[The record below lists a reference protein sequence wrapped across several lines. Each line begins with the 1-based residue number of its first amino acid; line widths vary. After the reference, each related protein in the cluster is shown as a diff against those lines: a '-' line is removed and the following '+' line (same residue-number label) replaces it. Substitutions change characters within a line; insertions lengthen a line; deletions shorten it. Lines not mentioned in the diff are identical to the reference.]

1 MKFFIKVFFSI
12 FFICLFSLKAFAG
25 VTYAGNGER
34 LNLNPAGG
42 DGNAFPLGIAWNND
56 GSKLFISG
64 SDGGN
69 HSSDH
74 EDAILEYSCSTD
86 YDVSTCSYVRELPL
100 NNSHSSGVNGPVDIK
115 RVYAL
120 EFNDTGTKLY
130 VGSGANNDGNR
141 EGPNRKIYEITL
153 GSAFNMTSGT
163 LTNTLDVSS
172 EDSIP
177 TDISFND
184 DGSKLFVNGFQGN
197 TVIVYPLSTDY
208 SLAASSVGTP
218 AEFDLPSQTPK
229 NKDIIFNNDG
239 TKMYISSATPT
250 NDHISVYSLPTAF
263 DLSAGFS
270 HLGDFSVQSQNSQPW
285 GIEFND
291 VGTKLFMVGF
301 YNEQY
306 VYEYSLSTAFDLGF
320 TDPILSSSV
329 PADNATGVAVDANI
343 VLNFSENVDAESGGT
358 ITIHKTTDDSQVES
372 ISVTS
377 SQVTGTGS
385 TQITVNPSSN
395 FDDLTEYYVLISADA
410 FDDVDGRSYA
420 GISSTE
426 ALSFTSVNTI
436 PTLTSSVPDD
446 DAIGVALN
454 STIVL
459 NFSENVDAESGGTIT
474 IKKTTSNATVETIS
488 VTSSQVTGSG
498 SSQITITPSSNF
510 EENTEYSIL
519 ISNTAF
525 DDSDGGSYA
534 GISSLADRSFTT
546 TNTLPTLTSSVPAD
560 NATNVAVDATI
571 VLNFSENVDAE
582 SGGTITIHKTT
593 DDSQVESITVTDTD
607 RVSGSGSS
615 QITITPSSNFD
626 NNTEYYVLISV
637 NAFDDISSGSY
648 VGIESSKTAL
658 SFTTTNAVPTLTSS
672 VPADDA
678 PDVERDAN
686 IILNFSEN
694 VDAES
699 GGTITIKKTTSNA
712 TVETISVT
720 SSQVTGSGTS
730 QITINPSSNFD
741 SLTEYYVLIDAT
753 AFDNSSSGSYAGIS
767 STTALSF
774 TIKAMVDPTT
784 DKDVTGTIDA
794 QNMMA
799 KTTLTEFTSI
809 VNDRL
814 RYLRQNRINKDFTKN
829 NVKLDFGNAMLTSL
843 AKFIPASKIHLTNEI
858 LTSLAIDIPTSKTYL
873 INTMSTS
880 LAKVTPVSKVY
891 LTDYVPK
898 NWSSWSE
905 GSVSMTKVGDSK
917 NSSSKEIDVQSLAL
931 GFDTKLNNN
940 DLLGFAMQFSQS
952 DSEVG
957 TSGTGIDSKNY
968 NLSAYR
974 TRPLNDNNFVEGLF
988 GIVLTE
994 NELVRKSGA
1003 NTLTGSRNGTQIFG
1017 SINYGKTID
1026 KEDFNLTPIARV
1038 DLGYTELDAY
1048 SESGTDAL
1056 TYGKQ
1061 TVESGLVSI
1070 GLEINDN
1077 IKFSNSSLQPFGS
1090 FQYGLD
1096 FSNSSDT
1103 KINYVSDTST
1113 IYTYT
1118 PGINSTHL
1126 LTTEV
1131 GFNYELQDHLKL
1143 IGIFKRIQ
1151 GSGSQQTNH
1160 IRFGFHYI
1168 SQRETEYAMSL
1179 DGSDELMTG
1188 LNISKNINGFDIK
1201 LGSNYSLM
1209 SEVPDYG
1216 INLKISNKF

>member
-1 MKFFIKVFFSI
+1 MKFFIKVSFSI

-34 LNLNPAGG
+34 LDLSGR
-42 DGNAFPLGIAWNND
+42 NAFPLGIAWNND

-64 SDGGN
+64 SDGFN
-69 HSSDH
+69 HGSDH
-74 EDAILEYSCSTD
+74 EDAILEYSCLTD
-86 YDVSTCSYVRELPL
+86 YDVSTCTYVRELPL
-100 NNSHSSGVNGPVDIK
+100 NNSHSGANGPVNIK

-130 VGSGANNDGNR
+130 VGSGANNTGDSN
-141 EGPNRKIYEITL
+141 GPNRKIYEITL
-153 GSAFNMTSGT
+153 DDAFNMSGGT

-197 TVIVYPLSTDY
+197 TVIVYPLDTDY

-239 TKMYISSATPT
+239 TKMYISSADSS
-250 NDHISVYSLPTAF
+250 NDHISVYSVPTAF

-301 YNEQY
+301 ASEQY

-343 VLNFSENVDAESGGT
+343 VLNFSENVDRESGDIEIYKISGEL
-358 ITIHKTTDDSQVES
+358 VET

-377 SQVTGTGS
+377 NQVTGTGS
-385 TQITVNPSSN
+385 KQITVNPSSN
-395 FDDLTEYYVLISADA
+395 FDDLTQYYVLIGPTA

-420 GISSTE
+420 GIPSDTE
-426 ALSFTSVNTI
+426 ALSFTTVNTI

-446 DAIGVALN
+446 DATGVALN

-474 IKKTTSNATVETIS
+474 IKKTTGNATVETIS

-510 EENTEYSIL
+510 EENTEYYIL
-519 ISNTAF
+519 ISNSAF

-534 GISSLADRSFTT
+534 GIASLTDRSFTT
-546 TNTLPTLTSSVPAD
+546 TNTLPTLTSSVPTD
-560 NATNVAVDATI
+560 NATNIAVDATI

-582 SGGTITIHKTT
+582 SGGTIIIKKTS
-593 DDSQVESITVTDTD
+593 DDSQVESINVTDTD

-626 NNTEYYVLISV
+626 NNTEYYVLISA
-637 NAFDDISSGSY
+637 NAFDDISSDSY
-648 VGIESSKTAL
+648 AGIPSSKTAL

-678 PDVERDAN
+678 TDVERDAN

-694 VDAES
+694 VDAET
-699 GGTITIKKTTSNA
+699 GDIEIYKTLGDVL
-712 TVETISVT
+712 VETIGVT

-730 QITINPSSNFD
+730 EITINPSSNFD

-829 NVKLDFGNAMLTSL
+829 NIKLDFGNAMLTSL
-843 AKFIPASKIHLTNEI
+843 AETIPASKI
-858 LTSLAIDIPTSKTYL
+858 SLPDL
-873 INTMSTS
+873 I
-880 LAKVTPVSKVY
+880 
-891 LTDYVPK
+891 PK

-905 GSVSMTKVGDSK
+905 GFIGMTRIGDSK
-917 NSSSKEIDVQSLAL
+917 NSTSKKIDTHGLAL

-940 DLLGFAMQFSQS
+940 DLLGLALQFSQN

-968 NLSAYR
+968 NLSIYR
-974 TRPLNDNNFVEGLF
+974 TRPLDDDNFVEGFF
-988 GIVLTE
+988 GFVLTE
-994 NELVRKSGA
+994 NELVRKSGT
-1003 NTLTGSRNGTQIFG
+1003 NTLKGSRNGTQIFG
-1017 SINYGKTID
+1017 SINYGKTFD

-1048 SESGTDAL
+1048 TEIGTDAL

-1061 TVESGLVSI
+1061 TVESGLASI
-1070 GLEINDN
+1070 GLEINDF
-1077 IKFSNSSLQPFGS
+1077 IKFSKSSIKPFGS

-1096 FSNSSDT
+1096 FSNSSDS
-1103 KINYVSDTST
+1103 KMNYVSDTST

-1118 PGINSTHL
+1118 PGINSKHL
-1126 LTTEV
+1126 LTVEV
-1131 GFNYELQDHLKL
+1131 GFNYELKDHLKL

-1151 GSGSQQTNH
+1151 GSESQQINN
-1160 IRFGFHYI
+1160 IRFGYHYI
-1168 SQRETEYAMSL
+1168 SQRETEYAMNL
-1179 DGSDELMTG
+1179 EGSEKIG
-1188 LNISKNINGFDIK
+1188 SEFKISKNVNDFKIDFKLINQDLSK
-1201 LGSNYSLM
+1201 LNNIDEATISFK
-1209 SEVPDYG
+1209 
-1216 INLKISNKF
+1216 KIF

>member
-1 MKFFIKVFFSI
+1 VLVKFFIKVSFSI

-34 LNLNPAGG
+34 LDLSGR
-42 DGNAFPLGIAWNND
+42 NAFPLGIAWNND

-64 SDGGN
+64 SDGFD
-69 HSSDH
+69 HSFDH
-74 EDAILEYSCSTD
+74 EDAILEYSCLTD
-86 YDVSTCSYVRELPL
+86 YDVSTCTYVRELPL
-100 NNSHSSGVNGPVDIK
+100 NNSHSGANGPVNIK

-130 VGSGANNDGNR
+130 VGSGANNTGDSN
-141 EGPNRKIYEITL
+141 GPNRKIYEITL
-153 GSAFNMTSGT
+153 DDAFNMSGGT

-197 TVIVYPLSTDY
+197 TVIVYPLDTDY

-239 TKMYISSATPT
+239 TKMYISSADSS
-250 NDHISVYSLPTAF
+250 NDHISVYSVPTAF

-301 YNEQY
+301 ASEQY

-343 VLNFSENVDAESGGT
+343 VLNFSENVDRESGDIEIYKISGEL
-358 ITIHKTTDDSQVES
+358 VET

-377 SQVTGTGS
+377 NQVTGTGS
-385 TQITVNPSSN
+385 KQITVNPSSN
-395 FDDLTEYYVLISADA
+395 FDDLTQYYVLIGPTA

-420 GISSTE
+420 GIPSDTE
-426 ALSFTSVNTI
+426 ALSFTTVNTI

-446 DAIGVALN
+446 DATGVALN

-474 IKKTTSNATVETIS
+474 IKKTTGNATVETIS

-510 EENTEYSIL
+510 EENTEYYIL
-519 ISNTAF
+519 ISNSAF

-534 GISSLADRSFTT
+534 GIASLTDRSFTT
-546 TNTLPTLTSSVPAD
+546 TNTLPTLTSSVPTD
-560 NATNVAVDATI
+560 NATNIAVDATI

-582 SGGTITIHKTT
+582 SGGTIIIKKTS
-593 DDSQVESITVTDTD
+593 DDSQVESINVTDTD

-626 NNTEYYVLISV
+626 NNTEYYVLISA
-637 NAFDDISSGSY
+637 NAFDDISSDSY
-648 VGIESSKTAL
+648 AGIPSSKTAL

-678 PDVERDAN
+678 TDVERDAN

-694 VDAES
+694 VDAET
-699 GGTITIKKTTSNA
+699 GDIEIYKTLGDVL
-712 TVETISVT
+712 VETIGVT

-730 QITINPSSNFD
+730 EITINPSSNFD

-829 NVKLDFGNAMLTSL
+829 NIKLDFGNAMLTSL
-843 AKFIPASKIHLTNEI
+843 AETIPASKI
-858 LTSLAIDIPTSKTYL
+858 SLPDL
-873 INTMSTS
+873 I
-880 LAKVTPVSKVY
+880 
-891 LTDYVPK
+891 PK

-905 GSVSMTKVGDSK
+905 GFIGMTRIGDSK
-917 NSSSKEIDVQSLAL
+917 NSTSKKIDTHGLAL

-940 DLLGFAMQFSQS
+940 DLLGLALQFSQN

-968 NLSAYR
+968 NLSIYR
-974 TRPLNDNNFVEGLF
+974 TRPLDDDNFVEGFF
-988 GIVLTE
+988 GFVLTE
-994 NELVRKSGA
+994 NELVRKSGT
-1003 NTLTGSRNGTQIFG
+1003 NTLKGSRNGTQIFG
-1017 SINYGKTID
+1017 SINYGKTFD

-1048 SESGTDAL
+1048 TEIGTDAL

-1061 TVESGLVSI
+1061 TVESGLASI
-1070 GLEINDN
+1070 GLEINDF
-1077 IKFSNSSLQPFGS
+1077 IKFSKSSIKPFGS

-1096 FSNSSDT
+1096 FSNSSDS
-1103 KINYVSDTST
+1103 KMNYVSDTST

-1118 PGINSTHL
+1118 PGINSKHL
-1126 LTTEV
+1126 LTVEV
-1131 GFNYELQDHLKL
+1131 GFNYELKDHLKL

-1151 GSGSQQTNH
+1151 GSESQQINN
-1160 IRFGFHYI
+1160 IRFGYHYI
-1168 SQRETEYAMSL
+1168 SQRETEYAMNL
-1179 DGSDELMTG
+1179 EGSEKIG
-1188 LNISKNINGFDIK
+1188 SEFKISKNVNDFKIDFKLINQDLSK
-1201 LGSNYSLM
+1201 LNNIDEATISFK
-1209 SEVPDYG
+1209 
-1216 INLKISNKF
+1216 KIF

>member
-1 MKFFIKVFFSI
+1 MLNFIKKIFSI
-12 FFICLFSLKAFAG
+12 FLIFNLTFVNSAQAGPSNVTTASVGNGGGADAIKPQAIAFN
-25 VTYAGNGER
+25 GNGEKMFV
-34 LNLNPAGG
+34 LHNLTSGG
-42 DGNAFPLGIAWNND
+42 A
-56 GSKLFISG
+56 
-64 SDGGN
+64 
-69 HSSDH
+69 SSDFDRV
-74 EDAILEYSCSTD
+74 EEYD
-86 YDVSTCSYVRELPL
+86 L
-100 NNSHSSGVNGPVDIK
+100 
-115 RVYAL
+115 
-120 EFNDTGTKLY
+120 DTG
-130 VGSGANNDGNR
+130 
-141 EGPNRKIYEITL
+141 
-153 GSAFNMTSGT
+153 F
-163 LTNTLDVSS
+163 
-172 EDSIP
+172 
-177 TDISFND
+177 DIS
-184 DGSKLFVNGFQGN
+184 
-197 TVIVYPLSTDY
+197 
-208 SLAASSVGTP
+208 ASSISSIQATKIVKAQETAPRGL
-218 AEFDLPSQTPK
+218 A
-229 NKDIIFNNDG
+229 FNNDG
-239 TKMYISSATPT
+239 TKMFVVGTEDNKIHEYTLSTG
-250 NDHISVYSLPTAF
+250 F
-263 DLSAGFS
+263 DLSSTVNFIDSLSVNSQDTDPQSVAFNNDGTKMFVVGNTGDDVNEYTLSTGFDLSSTVNFIDSFEVDDEDDTPRGIAFNNDGTKMFVVGDDGNDINEYTLTTGFDVSSASFVDGNGDGTGFS
-270 HLGDFSVQSQNSQPW
+270 VRTQTPTPS
-285 GIEFND
+285 GIAFNND
-291 VGTKLFMVGF
+291 GTKMFVTDRGGADVHSYDLD
-301 YNEQY
+301 
-306 VYEYSLSTAFDLGF
+306 APFDIGF

-329 PADNATGVAVDANI
+329 PADDATGVALNANI
-343 VLNFSENVDAESGGT
+343 VLTFSEIVNVESGN
-358 ITIHKTTDDSQVES
+358 ITIHKTSDDSTVE
-372 ISVTS
+372 TFD
-377 SQVTGTGS
+377 VTGSKVTGNGS
-385 TQITVNPSSN
+385 TEITINPGTDFEDN
-395 FDDLTEYYVLISADA
+395 TEYYVLIPSPA
-410 FDDVDGRSYA
+410 FDDVDSNSYA
-420 GISSTE
+420 GIHDGIPNFKTT
-426 ALSFTSVNTI
+426 LSFTTTNTI

-446 DAIGVALN
+446 DATGVALN
-454 STIVL
+454 ANIVL
-459 NFSENVDAESGGTIT
+459 TFSEIVNVESG
-474 IKKTTSNATVETIS
+474 N
-488 VTSSQVTGSG
+488 
-498 SSQITITPSSNF
+498 
-510 EENTEYSIL
+510 
-519 ISNTAF
+519 
-525 DDSDGGSYA
+525 
-534 GISSLADRSFTT
+534 
-546 TNTLPTLTSSVPAD
+546 
-560 NATNVAVDATI
+560 
-571 VLNFSENVDAE
+571 
-582 SGGTITIHKTT
+582 ITIHKTS
-593 DDSQVESITVTDTD
+593 DDSTVETFNVAGSKVTGN
-607 RVSGSGSS
+607 GSTE
-615 QITITPSSNFD
+615 ITINPGTDFD
-626 NNTEYYVLISV
+626 NNTEYYVLIPGT
-637 NAFDDISSGSY
+637 AFDDVDSGSY
-648 VGIESSKTAL
+648 AGIPSSKTTL

-672 VPADDA
+672 VPADNA
-678 PDVERDAN
+678 TDVERDAN

-694 VDAES
+694 VDAETGDIEIYKTS
-699 GGTITIKKTTSNA
+699 GDVL
-712 TVETISVT
+712 VETIGVT

-799 KTTLTEFTSI
+799 KNTLTEFTSI

-829 NVKLDFGNAMLTSL
+829 NVKLDFGNVMLTTL
-843 AKFIPASKIHLTNEI
+843 AQFIPASNIHLTNEI

-873 INTMSTS
+873 TNTILTS

-891 LTDYVPK
+891 LTDYVPE

-917 NSSSKEIDVQSLAL
+917 NSSSKEIDVQSLTL
-931 GFDTKLNNN
+931 GFDKKLNNN

-968 NLSAYR
+968 NLSVYG
-974 TRPLNDNNFVEGLF
+974 TRPLNDDNFVEGLF
-988 GIVLTE
+988 GVVFTE

-1126 LTTEV
+1126 LTAEV

-1160 IRFGFHYI
+1160 MRFGFHYI

-1209 SEVPDYG
+1209 SEIPDYG
-1216 INLKISNKF
+1216 VNLKISNKF

>member
-1 MKFFIKVFFSI
+1 MKFFIKVSFSI

-34 LNLNPAGG
+34 LDLSGR
-42 DGNAFPLGIAWNND
+42 NAFPLGIAWNND

-64 SDGGN
+64 SDGFN
-69 HSSDH
+69 HGSDH
-74 EDAILEYSCSTD
+74 EDAILEYSCLTD
-86 YDVSTCSYVRELPL
+86 YDVSTCTYVRELPL
-100 NNSHSSGVNGPVDIK
+100 NNSHSGANGPVNIK

-130 VGSGANNDGNR
+130 VGSGANNTGDSN
-141 EGPNRKIYEITL
+141 GPNRKIYEITL
-153 GSAFNMTSGT
+153 DDAFNMSGGT

-197 TVIVYPLSTDY
+197 TVIVYPLDTDY

-239 TKMYISSATPT
+239 TKMYISSADSS
-250 NDHISVYSLPTAF
+250 NDHISVYSVPTAF

-301 YNEQY
+301 ASEQY

-343 VLNFSENVDAESGGT
+343 VLNFSENVDRESGDIEIYKISGEL
-358 ITIHKTTDDSQVES
+358 VET

-377 SQVTGTGS
+377 NQVTGTGS
-385 TQITVNPSSN
+385 KQITVNPSSN
-395 FDDLTEYYVLISADA
+395 FDDLTQYYVLIGPTA

-420 GISSTE
+420 GIPSDTE
-426 ALSFTSVNTI
+426 ALSFTTVNTI

-446 DAIGVALN
+446 DATGVALN

-474 IKKTTSNATVETIS
+474 IKKTTGNATVETIS

-510 EENTEYSIL
+510 EENTEYYIL
-519 ISNTAF
+519 ISNSAF

-534 GISSLADRSFTT
+534 GIASLTDRSFTT
-546 TNTLPTLTSSVPAD
+546 TNTLPTLTSSVPTD
-560 NATNVAVDATI
+560 NATNIAVDATI

-582 SGGTITIHKTT
+582 SGGTIIIKKTS

-626 NNTEYYVLISV
+626 NNTEYYVLISA

-648 VGIESSKTAL
+648 AGIPSSKTAL

-678 PDVERDAN
+678 TDVERDAN

-694 VDAES
+694 VDAETGDIEIYKTS
-699 GGTITIKKTTSNA
+699 GDVL
-712 TVETISVT
+712 VETIGVT

-829 NVKLDFGNAMLTSL
+829 NIKLDFGNAMLTSL
-843 AKFIPASKIHLTNEI
+843 AETIPASKI
-858 LTSLAIDIPTSKTYL
+858 SLPDL
-873 INTMSTS
+873 I
-880 LAKVTPVSKVY
+880 
-891 LTDYVPK
+891 PK

-905 GSVSMTKVGDSK
+905 GFIGMTRIGDSK
-917 NSSSKEIDVQSLAL
+917 NSTSKKIDTHGLAL

-940 DLLGFAMQFSQS
+940 DLLGLALQFSQN

-968 NLSAYR
+968 NLSIYR
-974 TRPLNDNNFVEGLF
+974 TRPLDDDNFVEGFF
-988 GIVLTE
+988 GFVLTE
-994 NELVRKSGA
+994 NELVRKSGT
-1003 NTLTGSRNGTQIFG
+1003 NTLKGSRNGTQIFG
-1017 SINYGKTID
+1017 SINYGKTFD

-1048 SESGTDAL
+1048 TEIGTDAL

-1061 TVESGLVSI
+1061 TVESGLASI
-1070 GLEINDN
+1070 GLEINDF
-1077 IKFSNSSLQPFGS
+1077 IKFSKSSIKPFGS

-1096 FSNSSDT
+1096 FSNSSDS
-1103 KINYVSDTST
+1103 KMNYVSDTST

-1118 PGINSTHL
+1118 PGINSKHL
-1126 LTTEV
+1126 LTVEV
-1131 GFNYELQDHLKL
+1131 GFNYELKDHLKL

-1151 GSGSQQTNH
+1151 GSESQQINN
-1160 IRFGFHYI
+1160 IRFGYHYI
-1168 SQRETEYAMSL
+1168 SQRETEYAMNL
-1179 DGSDELMTG
+1179 EGSEKIG
-1188 LNISKNINGFDIK
+1188 SEFKISKNVNDFKIDFKLINQDLSK
-1201 LGSNYSLM
+1201 LNNIDEATISFK
-1209 SEVPDYG
+1209 
-1216 INLKISNKF
+1216 KIF

>member
-1 MKFFIKVFFSI
+1 MKFFIKVSFSI

-34 LNLNPAGG
+34 LDLSGR
-42 DGNAFPLGIAWNND
+42 NAFPLGIAWNND

-64 SDGGN
+64 SDGFN
-69 HSSDH
+69 HGSDH
-74 EDAILEYSCSTD
+74 EDAILEYSCLTD
-86 YDVSTCSYVRELPL
+86 YDVSTCTYVRELPL
-100 NNSHSSGVNGPVDIK
+100 NNSHSGANGPVNIK

-130 VGSGANNDGNR
+130 VGSGANNTGDSN
-141 EGPNRKIYEITL
+141 GPNRKIYEITL
-153 GSAFNMTSGT
+153 DDAFNMSGGT

-197 TVIVYPLSTDY
+197 TVIVYPLDTDY

-239 TKMYISSATPT
+239 TKMYISSADSS
-250 NDHISVYSLPTAF
+250 NDHISVYSVPTAF

-301 YNEQY
+301 ASEQY

-343 VLNFSENVDAESGGT
+343 VLNFSENVDRESGDIEIYKISGEL
-358 ITIHKTTDDSQVES
+358 VET

-377 SQVTGTGS
+377 NQVTGTGS
-385 TQITVNPSSN
+385 KQITVNPSSN
-395 FDDLTEYYVLISADA
+395 FDDLTQYYVLIGPTA

-420 GISSTE
+420 GIPSDTE
-426 ALSFTSVNTI
+426 ALSFTTVNTI

-446 DAIGVALN
+446 DATGVALN

-459 NFSENVDAESGGTIT
+459 NFSENVDAESGGTII
-474 IKKTTSNATVETIS
+474 IKKTSDD
-488 VTSSQVTGSG
+488 SQVESINVTDTDRVSGSG

-510 EENTEYSIL
+510 EENTEYYIL
-519 ISNTAF
+519 ISNSAF

-534 GISSLADRSFTT
+534 GIASLTDRSFTT
-546 TNTLPTLTSSVPAD
+546 TNTLPTLTSSVPTD
-560 NATNVAVDATI
+560 NATNIAVDATI

-582 SGGTITIHKTT
+582 SGGTIIIKKTS
-593 DDSQVESITVTDTD
+593 DDSQVESINVTDTD

-626 NNTEYYVLISV
+626 NNTEYYVLISA

-648 VGIESSKTAL
+648 AGIPSSKTAL

-678 PDVERDAN
+678 TDVERDAN

-694 VDAES
+694 VDAET
-699 GGTITIKKTTSNA
+699 GDIEIYKTLGDVL
-712 TVETISVT
+712 VETIGVT

-730 QITINPSSNFD
+730 EITINPSSNFD

-829 NVKLDFGNAMLTSL
+829 NIKLDFGNAMLTSL
-843 AKFIPASKIHLTNEI
+843 AETIPASKI
-858 LTSLAIDIPTSKTYL
+858 SLPDL
-873 INTMSTS
+873 I
-880 LAKVTPVSKVY
+880 
-891 LTDYVPK
+891 PK

-905 GSVSMTKVGDSK
+905 GFIGMTRIGDSK
-917 NSSSKEIDVQSLAL
+917 NSTSKKIDTHGLAL

-940 DLLGFAMQFSQS
+940 DLLGLALQFSQN

-968 NLSAYR
+968 NLSIYR
-974 TRPLNDNNFVEGLF
+974 TRPLDDDNFVEGFF
-988 GIVLTE
+988 GFVLTE
-994 NELVRKSGA
+994 NELVRKSGT
-1003 NTLTGSRNGTQIFG
+1003 NTLKGSRNGTQIFG
-1017 SINYGKTID
+1017 SINYGKTFD

-1048 SESGTDAL
+1048 TEIGTDAL

-1061 TVESGLVSI
+1061 TVESGLASI
-1070 GLEINDN
+1070 GLEINDF
-1077 IKFSNSSLQPFGS
+1077 IKFSKSSIKPFGS

-1096 FSNSSDT
+1096 FSNSSDS
-1103 KINYVSDTST
+1103 KMNYVSDTST

-1118 PGINSTHL
+1118 PGINSKHL
-1126 LTTEV
+1126 LTVEV
-1131 GFNYELQDHLKL
+1131 GFNYELKDHLKL

-1151 GSGSQQTNH
+1151 GSESQQINN
-1160 IRFGFHYI
+1160 IRFGYHYI
-1168 SQRETEYAMSL
+1168 SQRETEYAMNL
-1179 DGSDELMTG
+1179 EGSEKIG
-1188 LNISKNINGFDIK
+1188 SEFKISKNVNDFKIDFKLINQDLSK
-1201 LGSNYSLM
+1201 LNNIDEATISFK
-1209 SEVPDYG
+1209 
-1216 INLKISNKF
+1216 KIF

>member
-1 MKFFIKVFFSI
+1 MKFFIKVSFSI

-34 LNLNPAGG
+34 LDLSGR
-42 DGNAFPLGIAWNND
+42 NAFPLGIAWNND

-64 SDGGN
+64 SDGFN
-69 HSSDH
+69 HGSDH
-74 EDAILEYSCSTD
+74 EDAILEYSCLTD
-86 YDVSTCSYVRELPL
+86 YDVSTCTYVRELPL
-100 NNSHSSGVNGPVDIK
+100 NNSHSGANGPVNIK

-130 VGSGANNDGNR
+130 VGSGANNTGDSN
-141 EGPNRKIYEITL
+141 GPNRKIYEITL
-153 GSAFNMTSGT
+153 DDAFNMSGGT

-197 TVIVYPLSTDY
+197 TVIVYPLDTDY

-239 TKMYISSATPT
+239 TKMYISSADSS
-250 NDHISVYSLPTAF
+250 NDHISVYSVPTAF

-301 YNEQY
+301 ASEQY

-343 VLNFSENVDAESGGT
+343 VLNFSENVDRESGDIEIYKISGEL
-358 ITIHKTTDDSQVES
+358 VET

-377 SQVTGTGS
+377 NQVTGTGS
-385 TQITVNPSSN
+385 KQITVNPSSN
-395 FDDLTEYYVLISADA
+395 FDDLTQYYVLIGPTA

-420 GISSTE
+420 GIPSDTE
-426 ALSFTSVNTI
+426 ALSFTTVNTI

-446 DAIGVALN
+446 DATGVALN

-474 IKKTTSNATVETIS
+474 IKKTTGNATVETIS

-498 SSQITITPSSNF
+498 SPQITITPSSNF
-510 EENTEYSIL
+510 EENTEYYIL
-519 ISNTAF
+519 ISNSAF

-534 GISSLADRSFTT
+534 GIASLTDRSFTT
-546 TNTLPTLTSSVPAD
+546 TNTLPTLTSSVPTD
-560 NATNVAVDATI
+560 NATNIAVDATI

-582 SGGTITIHKTT
+582 SGGTIIIKKTS
-593 DDSQVESITVTDTD
+593 DDSQVESINVTDTD

-626 NNTEYYVLISV
+626 NNTEYYVLISA
-637 NAFDDISSGSY
+637 NAFDDISSDSY
-648 VGIESSKTAL
+648 AGIPSSKTAL

-678 PDVERDAN
+678 TDVERDAN

-694 VDAES
+694 VDAET
-699 GGTITIKKTTSNA
+699 GDIEIYKTLGDVL
-712 TVETISVT
+712 VETIGVT

-730 QITINPSSNFD
+730 EITINPSSNFD

-829 NVKLDFGNAMLTSL
+829 NIKLDFGNAMLTSL
-843 AKFIPASKIHLTNEI
+843 AETIPASKI
-858 LTSLAIDIPTSKTYL
+858 SLPDL
-873 INTMSTS
+873 I
-880 LAKVTPVSKVY
+880 
-891 LTDYVPK
+891 PK

-905 GSVSMTKVGDSK
+905 GFIGMTRIGDSK
-917 NSSSKEIDVQSLAL
+917 NSTSKKIDTHGLAL

-940 DLLGFAMQFSQS
+940 DLLGLALQFSQN

-968 NLSAYR
+968 NLSIYR
-974 TRPLNDNNFVEGLF
+974 TRPLDDDNFVEGFF
-988 GIVLTE
+988 GFVLTE
-994 NELVRKSGA
+994 NELVRKSGT
-1003 NTLTGSRNGTQIFG
+1003 NTLKGSRNGTQIFG
-1017 SINYGKTID
+1017 SINYGKTFD

-1048 SESGTDAL
+1048 TEIGTDAL

-1061 TVESGLVSI
+1061 TVESGLASI
-1070 GLEINDN
+1070 GLEINDF
-1077 IKFSNSSLQPFGS
+1077 IKFSKSSIKPFGS

-1096 FSNSSDT
+1096 FSNSSDS
-1103 KINYVSDTST
+1103 KMNYVSDTST

-1118 PGINSTHL
+1118 PGINSKHL
-1126 LTTEV
+1126 LTVEV
-1131 GFNYELQDHLKL
+1131 GFNYELKDHLKL

-1151 GSGSQQTNH
+1151 GSESQQINN
-1160 IRFGFHYI
+1160 IRFGYHYI
-1168 SQRETEYAMSL
+1168 SQRETEYAMNL
-1179 DGSDELMTG
+1179 EGSEKIG
-1188 LNISKNINGFDIK
+1188 SEFKISKNVNDFKIDFKLINQDLSK
-1201 LGSNYSLM
+1201 LNNIDEATISFK
-1209 SEVPDYG
+1209 
-1216 INLKISNKF
+1216 KIF

>member
-1 MKFFIKVFFSI
+1 MLVKFFIKVSFSI

-34 LNLNPAGG
+34 LDLSGR
-42 DGNAFPLGIAWNND
+42 NAFPLGIAWNND

-64 SDGGN
+64 SDGFD
-69 HSSDH
+69 HSFDH
-74 EDAILEYSCSTD
+74 EDAILEYSCLTD
-86 YDVSTCSYVRELPL
+86 YDVSTCTYVRELPL
-100 NNSHSSGVNGPVDIK
+100 NNSHSGANGPVNIK

-130 VGSGANNDGNR
+130 VGSGANNTGDSN
-141 EGPNRKIYEITL
+141 GPNRKIYEITL
-153 GSAFNMTSGT
+153 DDAFNMSGGT

-197 TVIVYPLSTDY
+197 TVIVYPLDTDY

-239 TKMYISSATPT
+239 TKMYISSADSS
-250 NDHISVYSLPTAF
+250 NDHISVYSVPTAF

-301 YNEQY
+301 ASEQY

-343 VLNFSENVDAESGGT
+343 VLNFSENVDRESGDIEIYKISGEL
-358 ITIHKTTDDSQVES
+358 VET

-377 SQVTGTGS
+377 NQVTGTGS
-385 TQITVNPSSN
+385 KQITVNPSSN
-395 FDDLTEYYVLISADA
+395 FDDLTQYYVLIGPTA

-420 GISSTE
+420 GIPSDTE
-426 ALSFTSVNTI
+426 ALSFTTVNTI

-446 DAIGVALN
+446 DATGVALN

-474 IKKTTSNATVETIS
+474 IKKTTGNATVETIS

-510 EENTEYSIL
+510 EENTEYYIL
-519 ISNTAF
+519 ISNSAF

-534 GISSLADRSFTT
+534 GIASLTDRSFTT
-546 TNTLPTLTSSVPAD
+546 TNTLPTLTSSVPTD
-560 NATNVAVDATI
+560 NATNIAVDATI

-582 SGGTITIHKTT
+582 SGGTIIIKKTS
-593 DDSQVESITVTDTD
+593 DDSQVESINVTDTD

-626 NNTEYYVLISV
+626 NNTEYYVLISA
-637 NAFDDISSGSY
+637 NAFDDISSDSY
-648 VGIESSKTAL
+648 AGIPSSKTAL

-678 PDVERDAN
+678 TDVERDAN

-694 VDAES
+694 VDAET
-699 GGTITIKKTTSNA
+699 GDIEIYKTLGDVL
-712 TVETISVT
+712 VETIGVT

-730 QITINPSSNFD
+730 EITINPSSNFD

-829 NVKLDFGNAMLTSL
+829 NIKLDFGNAMLTSL
-843 AKFIPASKIHLTNEI
+843 AETIPASKI
-858 LTSLAIDIPTSKTYL
+858 SLPDL
-873 INTMSTS
+873 I
-880 LAKVTPVSKVY
+880 
-891 LTDYVPK
+891 PK

-905 GSVSMTKVGDSK
+905 GFIGMTRIGDSK
-917 NSSSKEIDVQSLAL
+917 NSTSKKIDTHGLAL

-940 DLLGFAMQFSQS
+940 DLLGLALQFSQN

-968 NLSAYR
+968 NLSIYR
-974 TRPLNDNNFVEGLF
+974 TRPLDDDNFVEGFF
-988 GIVLTE
+988 GFVLTE
-994 NELVRKSGA
+994 NELVRKSGT
-1003 NTLTGSRNGTQIFG
+1003 NTLKGSRNGTQIFG
-1017 SINYGKTID
+1017 SINYGKTFD

-1048 SESGTDAL
+1048 TEIGTDAL

-1061 TVESGLVSI
+1061 TVESGLASI
-1070 GLEINDN
+1070 GLEINDF
-1077 IKFSNSSLQPFGS
+1077 IKFSKSSIKPFGS

-1096 FSNSSDT
+1096 FSNSSDS
-1103 KINYVSDTST
+1103 KMNYVSDTST

-1118 PGINSTHL
+1118 PGINSKHL
-1126 LTTEV
+1126 LTVEV
-1131 GFNYELQDHLKL
+1131 GFNYELKDHLKL

-1151 GSGSQQTNH
+1151 GSESQQINN
-1160 IRFGFHYI
+1160 IRFGYHYI
-1168 SQRETEYAMSL
+1168 SQRETEYAMNL
-1179 DGSDELMTG
+1179 EGSEKIG
-1188 LNISKNINGFDIK
+1188 SEFKISKNVNDFKIDFKLINQDLSK
-1201 LGSNYSLM
+1201 LNNIDEATISFK
-1209 SEVPDYG
+1209 
-1216 INLKISNKF
+1216 KIF